1 MAIPSAAEIPNHLH
15 RNVAIGTSIGVALFL
30 LLTTLA
36 AVFAI
41 RRWRQKRKTQS
52 SSEATEPPTSSQ
64 DPRALSFKYTREIG
78 HNEMAEPFR
87 ELPDTAKARVE
98 LLNEQAPSGSG
109 NEIFEMPEVVPAVSH
124 ELRAD
129 RGSHVM
135 VQTRTADRWKIFTST
150 KILRKSWTTLASSD
164 RAICVE
170 TAISASP
177 LQQKGIGIDRSS
189 IRTSNLEAEIY
200 SLYIRKSLDLNR
212 SLPPTP
218 ISESPQISPVLAK
231 FNVPS
236 SFYQRPQMVKVSAR
250 GSMSAFDSPPSVL
263 LTRLKTI
270 DSPSRAIE
278 GQ

>member
-1 MAIPSAAEIPNHLH
+1 M
-15 RNVAIGTSIGVALFL
+15 
-30 LLTTLA
+30 
-36 AVFAI
+36 
-41 RRWRQKRKTQS
+41 TQL

-64 DPRALSFKYTREIG
+64 EPRALSFKYAREIDY
-78 HNEMAEPFR
+78 NSIVEPFR
-87 ELPDTAKARVE
+87 ELPDSAKARVE

-109 NEIFEMPEVVPAVSH
+109 NEIFEMSEVLPPVSH

-135 VQTRTADRWKIFTST
+135 AQTRTADRWKIFTST
-150 KILRKSWTTLASSD
+150 KILRKSWTSLASSD
-164 RAICVE
+164 RATCVE

-177 LQQKGIGIDRSS
+177 LQRKGISMGRSS
-189 IRTSNLEAEIY
+189 IDTSNLEAEIY
-200 SLYIRKSLDLNR
+200 SLYVRKSLDLNR

-236 SFYQRPQMVKVSAR
+236 SFYQRPQISKVSAR
-250 GSMSAFDSPPSVL
+250 GSMSAFDSPGRPVSIYPALFSKYKRLPLSVL
-263 LTRLKTI
+263 LTSLKTI

-278 GQ
+278 GQQVEMSYHSEERTWPQLSI